1 MQSQEFHK
9 IYTSKTVSETHIWYR
24 RQYCQL

>member
-9 IYTSKTVSETHIWYR
+9 IYTSKTVSEAHIWCR
-24 RQYCQL
+24 QQYCQL